1 MVFIGTIRKQNIFA
15 NHLIQLKRWIRDR
28 FGKCPYFPETD
39 FRINRQPG
47 KVDLDS

>member
-1 MVFIGTIRKQNIFA
+1 MVSIGNIKKYNIFA
-15 NHLIQLKRWIRDR
+15 YHSIQLERWIWNR
-28 FGKCPYFPETD
+28 FGKFPYFPETD

>member
-1 MVFIGTIRKQNIFA
+1 MVSIGKIREYNIFA
-15 NHLIQLKRWIRDR
+15 NHSIQLERWIWNR

>member
-1 MVFIGTIRKQNIFA
+1 MVSIGNIRKYNIFA
-15 NHLIQLKRWIRDR
+15 NHSIQVERWIRNR